1 MTTTATPLQPIPRDF
16 RDTVA
21 FALGQYGAV
30 RDFAAGA
37 VAAGVS
43 GVFLVGCGGALAD
56 ACPAHFLLEAGAPFP
71 VRCLTSAEFTH
82 RRPATLGK
90 GSVVLVSSHTGTT
103 KESLAAARLARAAG
117 ARVAAVTRAGDSP
130 LAGMSD
136 AVWTYRSDE
145 TVVAP
150 RQVLLGQFAHAFL
163 EAAGAEGD
171 ADRAAVRAAY
181 EALPDALYATLEET
195 EELNHALATAL
206 ADEPVTYVLASG
218 PQYGEA
224 YAFAMC
230 HLLEKQW
237 KHAAAFHA
245 GEFFHGAFE
254 IVTAEQAVLL
264 FLGEDATRPLAERAR
279 AFLDRHTKKA
289 HYIDTA
295 ELRLPGVPAAARGA
309 IGPLA
314 LATVT
319 TRFSQHL
326 EAVRGHGPDKRRYM
340 FRIDY

>member
-1 MTTTATPLQPIPRDF
+1 MTDTSTPLQPIPEDF
-16 RDTVA
+16 KDAVA
-21 FALGQYGAV
+21 VALGQCDAIHT
-30 RDFAAGA
+30 FAAGA

-56 ACPAHFLLEAGAPFP
+56 ACPAHFVLEAGAPFP
-71 VRCLTSAEFTH
+71 VRCMTSAEFTH

-90 GSVVLVSSHTGTT
+90 GSVVLVGSHTGTT

-117 ARVAAVTRAGDSP
+117 ARVAAVTRDTGSP
-130 LAGMSD
+130 LA
-136 AVWTYRSDE
+136 ATAHTAWTYLSND

-150 RQVLLGQFAHAFL
+150 RQVLLGRFAHALL
-163 EAAGAEGD
+163 EAVGAEGD
-171 ADRAAVRAAY
+171 HAAVRTGY
-181 EALPDALYATLEET
+181 EALPGALYSALEET
-195 EELNHALATAL
+195 EESNHALATAL
-206 ADEPVTYVLASG
+206 ADEPVTYVLGSG
-218 PQYGEA
+218 PNYGEA

-264 FLGEDATRPLAERAR
+264 LLGEDATRPVAERAR

-295 ELRLPGVPAAARGA
+295 ELSLPGVPAAARAA

>member
-1 MTTTATPLQPIPRDF
+1 MTTTSARLQPIPQDF
-16 RDTVA
+16 RDSVA
-21 FALGQYGAV
+21 LALGRNGAV
-30 RDFAAGA
+30 RDFAAEA
-37 VAAGVS
+37 VATGVT

-71 VRCLTSAEFTH
+71 VRCMTSAEFTH
-82 RRPATLGK
+82 RRPATLGA

-103 KESLAAARLARAAG
+103 QESLAAARLARAAG
-117 ARVAAVTRAGDSP
+117 ARVAAVTRAADSP
-130 LAGMSD
+130 LARMSD
-136 AVWTYRSDE
+136 AAWTYGSND

-171 ADRAAVRAAY
+171 HAAVRAAY
-181 EALPDALYATLEET
+181 EALPEALFATLEET

-254 IVTAEQAVLL
+254 IVTEEQAVLL

-340 FRIDY
+340 FRIEY